1 MTTPNLDLPELTAN
15 QAQPHVTINSALRR
29 LDSLGQLSVIDRALN
44 TPPGSPADG
53 DCYIV
58 GDTPTGAWS
67 GYAENSIAAYIGTAW
82 VEISPEEGWLA
93 WVRDEDLIYA
103 FTGTAWAQA
112 GGGSGV
118 PDGGSTGQVLTKAS
132 ATNQDVIWATPASGG
147 GGSLSRLTGYER
159 TADFDDLSGWDSE
172 ISGTGAAAALAPSM
186 SFFTRIGILE
196 LRTGTTSAGRA
207 GVALSADASVN
218 TPLLSFGVEDA
229 VYRIVIN
236 GDPDSSFATDY
247 VIRFGIG
254 TALQAGGPTSVF
266 EIFSSGGT
274 WRVDRFGSA
283 IDTAQGVSDS
293 WVEIEIEVDNASQE
307 IRTYIGGALED
318 TFDNSGESTVQGTL
332 YLQIEKTSGTDDRR
346 VLVDFVE
353 FAQTFSR
360 AP

>member
-29 LDSLGQLSVIDRALN
+29 LDALGQLSVIDRALN

-132 ATNQDVIWATPASGG
+132 ATNQDVIWATPVSGG
-147 GGSLSRLTGYER
+147 GLSPFTGYYR
-159 TADFDDLSGWDSE
+159 KADFDDLAGWSSE
-172 ISGTGAAAALAPSM
+172 LSGTGASANLEPDLITFA
-186 SFFTRIGILE
+186 RNGIVT
-196 LRTGTTSAGRA
+196 LRTGETAAGRA
-207 GVALSADASVN
+207 GVALAPDASV
-218 TPLLSFGVEDA
+218 TAPMVSFGVEDA
-229 VYRIVIN
+229 VLSFMVS
-236 GDPDSSFATDY
+236 GDPDGSFATDY
-247 VIRFGIG
+247 VFRFGVG
-254 TALQAGGPTSVF
+254 NGLLAGGPTLGF
-266 EIFSSGGT
+266 HIYTDSGN
-274 WRVDRFGSA
+274 WWVDRFGSTV
-283 IDTAQGVSDS
+283 DTGQAVQSEAWES
-293 WVEIEIEVDNASQE
+293 FRIEVDNAAEE
-307 IRTYIGGALED
+307 IRTYINGVLRD
-318 TFDNSGESTVQGTL
+318 TFDNSGLTTVQGTL
-332 YLQIEKTSGTDDRR
+332 YVQIEKTSGTTERYAHC
-346 VLVDFVE
+346 DFVE
-353 FAQTFSR
+353 LTQVFSR